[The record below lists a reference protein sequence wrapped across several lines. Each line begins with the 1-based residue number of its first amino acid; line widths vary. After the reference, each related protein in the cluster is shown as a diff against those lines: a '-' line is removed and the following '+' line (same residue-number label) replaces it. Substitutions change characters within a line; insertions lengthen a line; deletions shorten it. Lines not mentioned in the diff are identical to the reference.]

1 MTITHRYG
9 WHPSKPDQRDHVFSA
24 SLETI
29 TSLPSSVDLRPM
41 MPPVYDQLTIGACTA
56 HAIAAAVE
64 YETVKQGL
72 KPITRPS
79 RLFIYYNERLMEG
92 TVDSDAGAQIR
103 DGIKVVS
110 KYGVCQEPEWPYIPD
125 QFAVKPTDKCYTDA
139 LKEIVTSYSSV
150 PQSLT
155 QMQSVLAQRT
165 PIVIGFS
172 VYESFESQEVATTGI
187 VPMPAQN
194 EACLGGHAV
203 LVCGYQNSTRRF
215 IVRNSWGPDW
225 GIKGYFE
232 MPYEYLLSPQ
242 LASDFW
248 AIKLV
253 KE

>member
-1 MTITHRYG
+1 
-9 WHPSKPDQRDHVFSA
+9 
-24 SLETI
+24 
-29 TSLPSSVDLRPM
+29 M

-150 PQSLT
+150 PQILT

-215 IVRNSWGPDW
+215 IVRNSWGPVW
-225 GIKGYFE
+225 GLAGYFE
-232 MPYEYLLSPQ
+232 MPYEYLLSAQ
-242 LASDFW
+242 LSSDFW
-248 AIKLV
+248 TIKFV